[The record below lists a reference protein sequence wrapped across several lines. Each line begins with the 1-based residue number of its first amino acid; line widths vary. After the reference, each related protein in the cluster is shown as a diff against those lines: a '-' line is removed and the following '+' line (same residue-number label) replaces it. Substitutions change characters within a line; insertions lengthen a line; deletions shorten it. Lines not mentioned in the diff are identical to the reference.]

1 MKAIIVMIASTC
13 LRRMG
18 LVAIAGC
25 LVIADAQGQV
35 VVFSSLTTPSN
46 GGAGILGGDITTGP
60 VTTWAGTF
68 TANGNFNLVDVKVTV
83 AAEAGKDPTF
93 NVFFSAD
100 TIGTPDSIARWRQI
114 GFGLRA
120 PAGGGVVT
128 ANSITTPIAMI
139 SGKAYWVILTPANS
153 QSSLVWS
160 VAGSF
165 PTPSYSEF
173 NHTNPNNFTFEDRA
187 WIGQGGFPL
196 QFQVDGLAPS
206 PLPTPLPPSLILCST
221 GLAIVGLYQMRRK
234 PIS

>member
-1 MKAIIVMIASTC
+1 MKAIIVTIASTC

-18 LVAIAGC
+18 LVAIACC
-25 LVIADAQGQV
+25 LAIADAQGQV

-46 GGAGILGGDITTGP
+46 GGGDILGGDITTGP

-83 AAEAGKDPTF
+83 VAEAGHDPTF

-100 TIGTPDSIARWRQI
+100 VTGTPDSITRWRQI

-128 ANSITTPIAMI
+128 ANSITTPIAMT
-139 SGKAYWVILTPANS
+139 SGNAYWVILTPANS
-153 QSSLVWS
+153 QSRLIWS

-173 NHTNPNNFTFEDRA
+173 NHTDPNFSFGDRA

-206 PLPTPLPPSLILCST
+206 PLPTPVPPSLILCLT

-234 PIS
+234 LIN

>member
-1 MKAIIVMIASTC
+1 MKAIIVMITSAC
-13 LRRMG
+13 LWRIG
-18 LVAIAGC
+18 LIAIAIC
-25 LVIADAQGQV
+25 LTAAGVQGQV

-46 GGAGILGGDITTGP
+46 GGGDIIGGGVTTAP
-60 VTTWAGTF
+60 VTIWAGTF
-68 TANGNFNLVDVKVTV
+68 TPNGNFNLVDVKVTV
-83 AAEAGKDPTF
+83 VAEAGNDPTF

-100 TIGTPDSIARWRQI
+100 VTGTPDSITRWRQI

-128 ANSITTPIAMI
+128 ANSINTPIAMT
-139 SGKAYWVILTPANS
+139 SGKAYWIILTPANS
-153 QSSLVWS
+153 QSRIVWS

-173 NHTNPNNFTFEDRA
+173 NHTNPNNFTFEDRS

-206 PLPTPLPPSLILCST
+206 PASTPVPPSLILCLT
-221 GLAIVGLYQMRRK
+221 GLAMVGLYQMRRRL
-234 PIS
+234 IN